1 MLSLRCSAIL
11 DNLLDLGNF
20 SNLGQQVFFSGVM
33 NNFLLQRN
41 ILIILGNYILSLSDP
56 KTKIIITIL

>member
-1 MLSLRCSAIL
+1 MLSLRCLAIL
-11 DNLLDLGNF
+11 GNLLDLGNF
-20 SNLGQQVFFSGVM
+20 SNLGQQVFFGGVM
-33 NNFLLQRN
+33 NNFLLERN